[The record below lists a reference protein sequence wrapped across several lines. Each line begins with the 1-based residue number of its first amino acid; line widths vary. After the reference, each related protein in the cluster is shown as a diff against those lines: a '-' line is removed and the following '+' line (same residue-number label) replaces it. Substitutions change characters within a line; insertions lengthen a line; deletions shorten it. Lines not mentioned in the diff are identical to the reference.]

1 VFVAAVL
8 GPEEREDR
16 ELEVVRLAFEQRAD
30 ALVLPVREAECT
42 MERLFR
48 DAAQRKRQCNRLER
62 RCRAASKTLAGSLS
76 P

>member
-1 VFVAAVL
+1 MLVAAVL

-16 ELEVVRLAFEQRAD
+16 ELEVVRLAFQQRAD

-48 DAAQRKRQCNRLER
+48 DAAQEKGQCNRAVGDGSREGEATAR
-62 RCRAASKTLAGSLS
+62 R
-76 P
+76 